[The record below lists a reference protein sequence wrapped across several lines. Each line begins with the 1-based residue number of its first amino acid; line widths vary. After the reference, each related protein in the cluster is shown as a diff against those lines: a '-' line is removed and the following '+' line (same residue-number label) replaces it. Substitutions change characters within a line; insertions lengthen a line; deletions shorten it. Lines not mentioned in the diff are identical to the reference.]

1 MAHQDNDSK
10 DVILSHFDFRWALL
24 CVMKILAQRSEK
36 KIFCKKPQEKER
48 HLDSITEGGVA
59 PGVCEDLLA
68 DELVHDVGQ
77 VGHHEQGDHGQGEV
91 RGLQR

>member
-1 MAHQDNDSK
+1 MGSALCNEDSGSK
-10 DVILSHFDFRWALL
+10 KW
-24 CVMKILAQRSEK
+24 EK
-36 KIFCKKPQEKER
+36 QIFCKKPQEKER

-91 RGLQR
+91 RGLQRWPAAEI